1 MMASSIGGASAF
13 HSSIDMDGF
22 EGGNDLAIGANLISN
37 ISRVDPIGLPLDAPA
52 QIPDIV
58 RVDFVQPTANAL
70 IMPTTP
76 VAKFGGAKL
85 DLGQGY
91 RLTVDERDQSLLF
104 ENEKAEAQTI
114 IWGNGKITGN
124 TVNEPLQFWGTTSF
138 TFGDEGKI
146 TLETQESKTVP
157 GEYLLDKI
165 SVSTADRGVV
175 ITGLTNDVVG
185 DLKVDESKSAGSVD
199 NNARDGFTLIETE
212 DGHAWLDEDEIAI
225 TQSLL
230 DATAIGRLFG
240 PGSEY
245 LSSVEFSALLSRF
258 MTNWN
263 LFSMVSSLTRYSAIE
278 LHQSVENKSDSNK
291 ISERRLIERV
301 LIEQAMVKR
310 SIGMPRLFG

>member
-13 HSSIDMDGF
+13 RSNVDMDSL
-22 EGGNDLAIGANLISN
+22 EGGSDFAVGANLIGN
-37 ISRVDPIGLPLDAPA
+37 ISRVGPIDLPLDAPA
-52 QIPDIV
+52 HIPHIV
-58 RVDFVQPTANAL
+58 SVDFVQPAATRL
-70 IMPTTP
+70 IMPIIP
-76 VAKFGGAKL
+76 AAKFGGAKL

-146 TLETQESKTVP
+146 TLETKESKTAP

-199 NNARDGFTLIETE
+199 NNARDGFTMIETE
-212 DGHAWLDEDEIAI
+212 DGRAWLDDDEIAI

-230 DATAIGRLFG
+230 DATAIGRLYG

-245 LSSVEFSALLSRF
+245 LNSVEFSALMSRF
-258 MTNWN
+258 MTSWN

-291 ISERRLIERV
+291 VSERRLIERV
-301 LIEQAMVKR
+301 LIEQAIVKR
-310 SIGMPRLFG
+310 STEMPRLFG